1 MCQFTKVSEVQALKA
16 LHKICTVFLEFG
28 QAKSNYTETEL
39 SEGICMELLVQDMR
53 ITIETGPEVIAEIE
67 TAKAIQKAANVN

>member
-1 MCQFTKVSEVQALKA
+1 MCQWTKIEEAQALKV
-16 LHKICTVFLEFG
+16 LHGICKAFLKFG
-28 QAKSNYTETEL
+28 QAKSDYSETEL
-39 SEGICMELLVQDMR
+39 ADGVRMELLLQDMR

>member
-1 MCQFTKVSEVQALKA
+1 MCQFTKVTEAQALKA
-16 LHKICTVFLEFG
+16 LHKICTLFLEFG

-39 SEGICMELLVQDMR
+39 AEGVCMELLVQNMR

-67 TAKAIQKAANVN
+67 TAKAIEKASH